1 MIVREKKITDDKWK
15 RNLMQSCSFTSEII
29 LLSFEQMV
37 NSNSNS
43 IFKDV
48 HFHFHWILKTLTANI
63 KLIAW
68 YKSVSYSPSISQAI
82 IAVKIGAE
90 DLIVSEKETA
100 TYFKE
105 MREHTIVAN
114 LGKGIEEKKPQ

>member
-1 MIVREKKITDDKWK
+1 MR
-15 RNLMQSCSFTSEII
+15 
-29 LLSFEQMV
+29 
-37 NSNSNS
+37 
-43 IFKDV
+43 
-48 HFHFHWILKTLTANI
+48 
-63 KLIAW
+63 
-68 YKSVSYSPSISQAI
+68 YSPSISQAI